1 VTEPPVG
8 PLLSMTNS
16 ESGLAGAAVLAI
28 SAGAPLAALSRVG
41 AVLRWERERLA
52 RVTLVAIMLG
62 GCWHLV
68 AIMRQYRLG
77 LLGDDFDFV
86 LARPRIT
93 LHALLAPH
101 NEHLSAVPVLLYRAV
116 FALAGMRGWPYYGL
130 LLCSLVA
137 CCTLSWVFAK
147 RALGSWLALAVPLLL
162 VTLGPAAEGLLWPIQ
177 MQVWTALAAFLG
189 ALLAIERRSRRGDAV
204 ACTLLLV
211 AVGSHSLGVTLLPAA
226 AVALAF
232 GRDSRARVRRTWVV
246 GVPLVL
252 YAVWYA
258 VYRPHSQRDLGRV
271 PGFMTDSFKSTIEA
285 LTGLAAGDVA
295 NIVSIAVAVFVAEQL
310 AWSVVQRVRAQ
321 RALPWL
327 AVCGLVALLVVWVF
341 NALDARPDRPASES
355 RYQFHNVVLLLL
367 VLLPLIPRLHLR
379 PVGRTVAAALFASA
393 AGYAVVSNLGGA
405 FKPWEQA
412 YAFHESI
419 ARAEFGAIELGRPAA
434 VPGAMPIVAGEPG
447 LLWPFSA
454 ADYYDAIDGHGS
466 VVSVLRDLYQGTAD
480 ARAQADRVLVRT
492 EGIALRAAVG
502 HPGSTPPTPL
512 GGVRVVSAG
521 RGCAELPQG
530 SAQTG
535 ATILAAPGGVIV
547 RPGQGQ
553 PVAVAAARFGT
564 LTDVPLGAVFG
575 ASSAVVATNADNV
588 TYGWRFVV
596 TGAQAIVV
604 CSLGT

>member
-1 VTEPPVG
+1 
-8 PLLSMTNS
+8 MTNS
-16 ESGLAGAAVLAI
+16 ESGLPAM
-28 SAGAPLAALSRVG
+28 STVG
-41 AVLRWERERLA
+41 AVLRGERLA

-68 AIMRQYRLG
+68 AIMRHYQLG

-101 NEHLSAVPVLLYRAV
+101 NEHLSVVPVLLYRAV

-137 CCTLSWVFAK
+137 CCALSWVFAR
-147 RALGSWLALAVPLLL
+147 RALGSWWALAVPLLL

-189 ALLAIERRSRRGDAV
+189 ALLAIERRNRRGDAV
-204 ACTLLLV
+204 ACALLLV

-232 GRDSRARVRRTWVV
+232 GNDLRSAARRAWAV
-246 GVPLVL
+246 GVPLTL

-258 VYRPHSQRDLGRV
+258 VYHPGNPRDLGQV
-271 PGFMTDSFKSTIEA
+271 PSFILDSFKSTIEA

-295 NIVSIAVAVFVAEQL
+295 NVVSIAVAVFVAEQL
-310 AWSVVQRVRAQ
+310 AWSVVQRVRAR

-327 AVCGLVALLVVWVF
+327 AVCGLVALLVVWGF
-341 NALDARPDRPASES
+341 NGLNARPERPASES

-367 VLLPLIPRLHLR
+367 VLLPLIPRPHLR
-379 PVGRTVAAALFASA
+379 SAVRTVTAALFASA
-393 AGYAVVSNLGGA
+393 VGYAVVPNLGV
-405 FKPWEQA
+405 FTPWEQA

-419 ARAEFGAIELGRPAA
+419 ARAEFAAVEVARPAA
-434 VPGAMPIVAGEPG
+434 VPSAMPIVAGEPG

-466 VVSVLRDLYQGTAD
+466 VINALRDLYEGTPD

-492 EGIALRAAVG
+492 EGIALRAEVG

-512 GGVRVVSAG
+512 GGVRMVSAG
-521 RGCAELPQG
+521 RGCAELPPG

-535 ATILAAPGGVIV
+535 ATILAPPGGVIV
-547 RPGQGQ
+547 RPNQGQ

-564 LTDVPLGAVFG
+564 LADVPLGAVFG
-575 ASSAVVATNADNV
+575 ASSAVVATRADYA